1 MSKRSSDV
9 VVLDDIFKDVSFRA
23 IQQFGGR
30 IVTIEL
36 RFGGDIVIAGEAIL
50 RILDLPVQ
58 RSAQDSGY
66 RFPPCWLCAQP
77 GNNINPMGN
86 CLSKEGVETGA
97 HITVKITDGCIVLA
111 LDCYE
116 LDD

>member
-1 MSKRSSDV
+1 MLLYIDDV
-9 VVLDDIFKDVSFRA
+9 FKDVSFRA

-50 RILDLPVQ
+50 RMLDLLVL

-66 RFPPCWLCAQP
+66 RFPPCSLCAQP
-77 GNNINPMGN
+77 VHNINPMGN
-86 CLSKEGVETGA
+86 CLSQEGVETGA
-97 HITVKITDGCIVLA
+97 HITVKITDGCIMLA

-116 LDD
+116 LED